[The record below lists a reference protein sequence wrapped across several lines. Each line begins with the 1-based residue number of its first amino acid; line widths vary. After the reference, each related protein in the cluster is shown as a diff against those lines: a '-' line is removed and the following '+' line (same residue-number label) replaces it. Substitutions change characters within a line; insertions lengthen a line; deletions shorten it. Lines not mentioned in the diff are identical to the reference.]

1 MSLLVRQPDSAPL
14 LMVGD
19 VTYDI
24 HVLNEGRL
32 PGMGNRRQMKETTNR
47 IQELRKVHPDLVL
60 LPAHDRDAASRLTAA
75 NLARI

>member
-1 MSLLVRQPDSAPL
+1 MSLLVRQPDSVPL

-24 HVLNEGRL
+24 HILNEGRL
-32 PGMGNRRQMKETTNR
+32 PGMGNRRQMKKTTDT

-60 LPAHDRDAASRLTAA
+60 LPAHDPDAASRLAAA
-75 NLARI
+75 NPARI